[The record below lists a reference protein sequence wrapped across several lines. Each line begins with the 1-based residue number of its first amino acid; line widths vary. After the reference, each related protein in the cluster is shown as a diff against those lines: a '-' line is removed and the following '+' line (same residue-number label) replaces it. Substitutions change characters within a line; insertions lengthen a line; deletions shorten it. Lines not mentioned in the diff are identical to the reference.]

1 MDELSADKKDK
12 FVRILHDV
20 SEAWNLTEFQRDQ
33 SNESIRFVDVAGAQW
48 EGWAGDQFANRPR
61 LQLDKASQSVN
72 LFNAEWRTNR
82 FSVKYRPSDAKTSD
96 KDAELLNGLFR
107 KDYRDS
113 NGEQSMDNVVN
124 EMSKGGVGGLRLKT
138 EFVIEDDPEN
148 QDQHIIFEPIYNAY
162 NTVVWDPQAKAQ
174 DKSDAGWCDIITTYT
189 QDAFNEEWPDADPE
203 SFFQPRDR
211 NIFNLNNIN
220 LVYVSEHYEVKK
232 KKALAFSYTHTLTGE
247 KRVIFKDDI
256 ADVIESLADSGF
268 RKTGERR
275 ITRKT
280 IEKSIIY
287 GGGFLSDPKRI
298 VGNII
303 PVAPC
308 YGYRSYVDGQEYYYG
323 LVEKQK
329 DPQRLIN
336 MGVSNM
342 AENSATSGQ
351 STPIFTPEQ
360 ISGHEQRWAE
370 KNLGK
375 HAYQLLN
382 SLDDQGM
389 AIPLGAI
396 QYTQPNQI
404 DPNTSAIIDVSGN
417 YITSQSGGM
426 PQDTLDPD
434 ASGKAINAI
443 MKRVDMQTAVL
454 MDNISLCIKTVGQ
467 IYLGM
472 ASDIYDDERFI
483 KLVGEDGTE
492 KDALLLE
499 YVLHPKV
506 DKFVRIND
514 VKNMKLDVVVDTGAS
529 YANQRRETVDTLNQL
544 LQSTGPE
551 SPYLPLI
558 YASIVQNMEGS
569 GLDAIKKFNRQ
580 QMILQGIEE
589 PETDEERALLEQAS
603 QPSQPDAATLLA
615 QAEQSKA
622 DVAAA
627 DVQRKAQ
634 ADQFKF
640 GTEQAKNQVSV
651 FEAQTDRMNT
661 QIDAQE
667 ADAKINNTNIDTFG
681 KQMDNR
687 QKEIDIAKEFV
698 GFNRI

>member
-1 MDELSADKKDK
+1 
-12 FVRILHDV
+12 
-20 SEAWNLTEFQRDQ
+20 
-33 SNESIRFVDVAGAQW
+33 
-48 EGWAGDQFANRPR
+48 
-61 LQLDKASQSVN
+61 
-72 LFNAEWRTNR
+72 
-82 FSVKYRPSDAKTSD
+82 
-96 KDAELLNGLFR
+96 
-107 KDYRDS
+107 
-113 NGEQSMDNVVN
+113 
-124 EMSKGGVGGLRLKT
+124 
-138 EFVIEDDPEN
+138 
-148 QDQHIIFEPIYNAY
+148 
-162 NTVVWDPQAKAQ
+162 
-174 DKSDAGWCDIITTYT
+174 
-189 QDAFNEEWPDADPE
+189 
-203 SFFQPRDR
+203 
-211 NIFNLNNIN
+211 
-220 LVYVSEHYEVKK
+220 
-232 KKALAFSYTHTLTGE
+232 
-247 KRVIFKDDI
+247 
-256 ADVIESLADSGF
+256 
-268 RKTGERR
+268 
-275 ITRKT
+275 
-280 IEKSIIY
+280 
-287 GGGFLSDPKRI
+287 
-298 VGNII
+298 
-303 PVAPC
+303 
-308 YGYRSYVDGQEYYYG
+308 
-323 LVEKQK
+323 
-329 DPQRLIN
+329 
-336 MGVSNM
+336 
-342 AENSATSGQ
+342 
-351 STPIFTPEQ
+351 
-360 ISGHEQRWAE
+360 
-370 KNLGK
+370 
-375 HAYQLLN
+375 
-382 SLDDQGM
+382 M

-544 LQSTGPE
+544 LQNTGPD

-569 GLDAIKKFNRQ
+569 GLDAIKKFNRN
-580 QMILQGIEE
+580 QMILQGIEK
-589 PETDEERALLEQAS
+589 PETDEEKELLEQAS

-615 QAEQSKA
+615 QAEQAKA
-622 DVAAA
+622 DVAGA
-627 DVQRKAQ
+627 DVQRKSQ
-634 ADQFKF
+634 ADQMKF
-640 GTEQAKNQVSV
+640 STDQSKNEISV

-667 ADAKINNTNIDTFG
+667 ADATINNKNIDSFG